1 LAKPV
6 AVWLLEPMAMGR
18 RSAFGWSNWLFW
30 LRWRRNQK
38 LLVDRLS
45 GQPGELGEAVESPP
59 SVQRDKFDIQFK
71 IQSLLKLLAES
82 ASNHG
87 CREEEASASQCDVWS
102 CAH

>member
-1 LAKPV
+1 
-6 AVWLLEPMAMGR
+6 MGR